1 MPRDFRPR
9 PASLIARIPLTR
21 RYPPRPRLHG
31 RVEGIFSQAPGDLRT
46 RTIGRYDA
54 RRLRQMRAVVGV
66 LYWFLVGFLALN
78 ALYVS
83 VDENRV
89 WSDLLVPVA
98 LALFGAWCS
107 RA

>member
-1 MPRDFRPR
+1 
-9 PASLIARIPLTR
+9 
-21 RYPPRPRLHG
+21 
-31 RVEGIFSQAPGDLRT
+31 
-46 RTIGRYDA
+46 
-54 RRLRQMRAVVGV
+54 MRAVVGV